1 MSFGCVWS
9 MLIWLHDMIIFLYLL
24 CVTYIYFVIF
34 YDVTLLDQDKKNV
47 IIVYKEVLQKLI
59 RNE

>member
-1 MSFGCVWS
+1 
-9 MLIWLHDMIIFLYLL
+9 MIIFLYLL